1 MLCEF
6 EKTIAEFSTTSR
18 LFGPAER
25 ILLAVSGGVDSVAM
39 AGTLV
44 RLTEAHFLTAEFI
57 IGHVNHNLRGASA
70 DKDEQFVA
78 DMAKRLGLRT
88 ITRSVDVRRYAT
100 ENKLSIETAARNLRA
115 SALTDIANE
124 TGCKTIATAHHKN
137 DNAETIIHRLLRG
150 TGLRG
155 LGGIWPKRD
164 FPASVTFVRPLLG
177 VTRAQII
184 QYCTANGLD
193 WRHDHTN
200 DDVSFTRNRIRHLLL
215 PELKNRCNG
224 SLVEELAS
232 LSQNCRLLHLRVC
245 AQALKVWPLV
255 ALESQPDKVILAGS
269 VFCAQT
275 EIIQAELLRRALAAI
290 GSGEQNLKEVHYR
303 QVLELA
309 HGPGG
314 RTIELPGGFLAQAE
328 YDKITF
334 TASKAGGQTGV
345 GLQKNIEIGG
355 ETEFADCLITAKV
368 LGAKDCNLD
377 EFKAGKDKNVEWFD
391 IDKLAGPLIV
401 RQRQAGDRFWP
412 LGGEGEKRIGK
423 FLTAAK
429 VPRELRQR
437 LLIITDSEKI
447 IWLGPLR
454 PSELTKI
461 TSKTQKILQLQLD
474 QRPFG

>member
-1 MLCEF
+1 MLCAF
-6 EKTIAEFSTTSR
+6 EKTIAEFATTSR

-39 AGTLV
+39 AVALV
-44 RLTEAHFLTAEFI
+44 RLTEAHVLTAEFV
-57 IGHVNHNLRGASA
+57 IGHVNHNLRGPAA

-78 DMAKRLGLRT
+78 DLAKRLGLGV
-88 ITRSVDVRRYAT
+88 ITRSVNVRRYAT

-115 SALTDIANE
+115 GALADIANE

-137 DNAETIIHRLLRG
+137 DNAETVVHRLLRG

-164 FPASVTFVRPLLG
+164 FPAGVSFVRPLLG
-177 VTRAQII
+177 VTRAQIV
-184 QYCTANGLD
+184 QYCKSNGLD

-215 PELKNRCNG
+215 PVLKSRCNG

-245 AQALKVWPLV
+245 AQADRVWPLV
-255 ALESQPDKVILAGS
+255 ALVSGPGEVVLAGS
-269 VFCAQT
+269 AFCAQT

-290 GSGEQNLKEVHYR
+290 GSGEQNLKELHYR
-303 QVLELA
+303 QVIELA
-309 HGPGG
+309 QGAGG

-328 YDKITF
+328 YEKIIFRCATKPKKVPDPF
-334 TASKAGGQTGV
+334 LTVQ
-345 GLQKNIEIGG
+345 IPG
-355 ETEFADCLITAKV
+355 ETEFADCLITSKV
-368 LGAKDCNLD
+368 LAAKDCDLD
-377 EFKAGKDKNVEWFD
+377 KFMAGKDKNVEWFD
-391 IDKLAGPLIV
+391 LDKLAGPLVV
-401 RQRQAGDRFWP
+401 RQRQTGDRFWP
-412 LGGEGEKRIGK
+412 LGGEGEKRVGK
-423 FLTAAK
+423 FLTAQK
-429 VPRELRQR
+429 VPHQLRQR
-437 LLIITDSEKI
+437 LLIIADSEKI

-461 TSKTQKILQLQLD
+461 TEQTRQILQLQIS
-474 QRPFG
+474 F